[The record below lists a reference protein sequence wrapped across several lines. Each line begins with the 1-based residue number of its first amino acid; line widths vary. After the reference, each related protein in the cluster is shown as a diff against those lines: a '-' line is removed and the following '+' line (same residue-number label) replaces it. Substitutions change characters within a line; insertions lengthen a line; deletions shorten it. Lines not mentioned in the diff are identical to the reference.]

1 MSKEENISKK
11 EATPVLVIAWK
22 IGARN
27 YWLEENHVLGG
38 LKKILNTELAKAKT
52 SHTMSKEVGG
62 HHLLPGHCRVVIDGL
77 MMKKKEQKY
86 I

>member
-1 MSKEENISKK
+1 M
-11 EATPVLVIAWK
+11 
-22 IGARN
+22 
-27 YWLEENHVLGG
+27 LGG

-77 MMKKKEQKY
+77 MMKKKRTEIY
-86 I
+86 LTLNLFSVRVLL